1 MTSPRTTAL
10 SQAHVLEGSGLANAN
25 AGRADIFEMTQAAE
39 DAVLRPREPG
49 AWSLPLRSALA
60 ARIARRNGEAA
71 LCDKYVA
78 DAANFSQLAD
88 PSVDGTEEGLVEVVS
103 FTDKVATETKRVGA
117 SDIAALKDA
126 SISDED
132 IVRLAE
138 LNAFIS
144 YQIRVIAGLRLM
156 AGGVA

>member
-103 FTDKVATETKRVGA
+103 FTDKVATETKRVGLPTLPRSRMLA
-117 SDIAALKDA
+117 YQMR
-126 SISDED
+126 ISCAWPNSMPLY
-132 IVRLAE
+132 RTR
-138 LNAFIS
+138 S
-144 YQIRVIAGLRLM
+144 G
-156 AGGVA
+156 